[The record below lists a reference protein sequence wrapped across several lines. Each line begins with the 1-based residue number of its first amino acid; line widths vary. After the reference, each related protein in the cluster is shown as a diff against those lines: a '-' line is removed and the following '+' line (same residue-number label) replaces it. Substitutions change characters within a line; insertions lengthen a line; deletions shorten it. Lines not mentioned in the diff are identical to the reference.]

1 MATKR
6 KQANSNVSPIGN
18 DNKRHFL
25 NQLSELNQ
33 KTTEIEQDSN
43 IPAYAQQ
50 MLKQMS
56 ALLQLAGSIIGDQVM
71 VADAIE
77 EDRRQHSVVFSG
89 IKESKATTPTQ
100 KATEDKQ
107 QIIKLLDL
115 CDVEC
120 LPVKVYRMGTTKE
133 HGNRLIKVELPTRW
147 HVRRLLGA
155 KKKMADG
162 IKVRESLNKTQLAER
177 AHLISYCRDRYK
189 SDPNCNCVIFGGHV
203 MTRDEIP
210 RFRKD
215 PGNFICAC
223 HNK

>member
-1 MATKR
+1 
-6 KQANSNVSPIGN
+6 
-18 DNKRHFL
+18 
-25 NQLSELNQ
+25 
-33 KTTEIEQDSN
+33 
-43 IPAYAQQ
+43 
-50 MLKQMS
+50 MLKQMT

-115 CDVEC
+115 CDLEC

-155 KKKMADG
+155 KKKMAD
-162 IKVRESLNKTQLAER
+162 AER

-189 SDPNCNCVIFGGHV
+189 SDPNCDCVIYGGHV
-203 MTRDEIP
+203 MTRGEIS

-223 HNK
+223 HSK

>member
-1 MATKR
+1 
-6 KQANSNVSPIGN
+6 
-18 DNKRHFL
+18 
-25 NQLSELNQ
+25 
-33 KTTEIEQDSN
+33 TTEIEKDSN
-43 IPAYAQQ
+43 IPPYAQQ
-50 MLKQMS
+50 MLKQMT

-89 IKESKATTPTQ
+89 IKESMATTPTQ

-189 SDPNCNCVIFGGHV
+189 SNPNCNCVIYGGHV
-203 MTRDEIP
+203 MTRGEIP
-210 RFRKD
+210 RFRQD

-223 HNK
+223 HSK